1 MGWIL
6 EASALIGRRKP
17 CDGEAILRQ
26 KMKAVIKILEK
37 LYPGMGFELVGQG

>member
-17 CDGEAILRQ
+17 CDGEAILQ
-26 KMKAVIKILEK
+26 LEDEGGDQDSGETI
-37 LYPGMGFELVGQG
+37 PWNGV